1 MKGRRGFGPSAVPGP
16 RWLRALLGEMERAE
30 RWSAAA
36 LLALLAGCAPIGC
49 GDAGGPEQ
57 VTPWGE
63 PYAAIRGPAL
73 SRLPTGG
80 TLEAEV
86 TLEKEREDCVADG
99 AGNEQCDVY
108 PSRFASELVSYDC
121 EGLPVVIDAVLE
133 VPELS
138 HTLRVTSAE
147 PGQCVLHVVV
157 RETATGV
164 LYEDSSTVSFWEPDR
179 LAVEHRVADSPGL
192 YYAVLVGAAFRIE
205 LSVHREGDDSDTSVL
220 LTAPEAWS
228 VSLTGSG
235 FQCGCADRSVSC
247 ALNDPGKPSPQH
259 GLVLSA
265 VAPGTSTLTVRNGD
279 LERVVTLEAVEESA
293 VVGLELYRPV
303 TTAGLMDADEDPLVR
318 FERVTEIVLR
328 AGTEFDVI
336 SVLTLGDARRAWGG
350 AGAYSSP
357 SDTLE
362 VGYGLNGT
370 CPDAPPR
377 TLTWLAPYS
386 LHAQTTT
393 ISAQMGSGVV
403 ELPVTIT
410 SSQ

>member
-1 MKGRRGFGPSAVPGP
+1 MHRPRR
-16 RWLRALLGEMERAE
+16 LRALLGEIERTE
-30 RWSAAA
+30 RWTAAA
-36 LLALLAGCAPIGC
+36 LLTLLGGCAPIGC
-49 GDAGGPEQ
+49 GDASGPEQ

-86 TLEKEREDCVADG
+86 TLEKEREDCIADG

-138 HTLRVTSAE
+138 HTLRVTSTE

-192 YYAVLVGAAFRIE
+192 YHPVLVGAAFRIE

-220 LTAPEAWS
+220 LSAPEAWS

-235 FQCGCADRSVSC
+235 FQCGCADRPVSC

-293 VVGLELYRPV
+293 VVDLELYRPV

-318 FERVTEIVLR
+318 FERVTEIET
-328 AGTEFDVI
+328 AGTSGLDGMTLASMLV
-336 SVLTLGDARRAWGG
+336 LGDGRRAWGG
-350 AGAYSSP
+350 AGAYESM
-357 SDTLE
+357 DFYIE
-362 VGYGLNGT
+362 VSRLLNQT
-370 CPDAPPR
+370 CVDVPGE
-377 TLTWLAPYS
+377 TLTWLSVYGMPGHVS
-386 LHAQTTT
+386 T
-393 ISAQMGSGVV
+393 IFAEMGTASV
-403 ELPVTIT
+403 EFPVAILA
-410 SSQ
+410 SE